1 LGNQNLADFV
11 FPDLSIFMNKKVIV
25 GIITL
30 TIIAHIVIHQ
40 YFA

>member
-1 LGNQNLADFV
+1 
-11 FPDLSIFMNKKVIV
+11 MNKKVIV

-30 TIIAHIVIHQ
+30 TIIAHIIIHQ

>member
-1 LGNQNLADFV
+1 
-11 FPDLSIFMNKKVIV
+11 MNKKVIA

>member
-1 LGNQNLADFV
+1 
-11 FPDLSIFMNKKVIV
+11 MNKKVIV

-30 TIIAHIVIHQ
+30 TIIVHIIIHQ

>member
-1 LGNQNLADFV
+1 
-11 FPDLSIFMNKKVIV
+11 MNKKVIV